1 MPLLEG
7 KTPAERNKTIAA
19 LALGLIALLFLARM
33 FFGGS
38 STPTRNT
45 NTAGTRRTTATT
57 TTVSTS
63 AQSAALADDPMQILR
78 PIEYQPISV
87 AATEVGRN
95 IFTFYEPPKPTPK
108 DLTAAQN
115 VPMPTPPPPPP
126 LTLNGVT
133 PGNVF
138 AQTEAFTL
146 TLAGDK
152 FTPQARVYVDSQ
164 EVPTT
169 FTSAQQLA
177 AQIPAAL
184 IGAPGTRQVIVR
196 TPDGVL
202 YSNPVALSVGEP
214 PKPQLTYIGLL
225 GSRHYVSDKAMLK
238 SPTSNAVIT
247 VQRGEQNL
255 QFTDVA
261 AVQRGDIIGGRF
273 RVTSIS
279 DRSVDFMDTQLRIKH
294 TLPYVDAG
302 KGMPGRPY
310 LPQPPSADDDNDEPQ
325 Q

>member
-19 LALGLIALLFLARM
+19 LALGALALLFLARM
-33 FFGGS
+33 FLGGP

-45 NTAGTRRTTATT
+45 NTAGIRRTTTTT
-57 TTVSTS
+57 TTVSNS
-63 AQSAALADDPMQILR
+63 AQSAALEGDS
-78 PIEYQPISV
+78 IELPQPVDYQFIPVDAS
-87 AATEVGRN
+87 EPGRN
-95 IFTFYEPPKPTPK
+95 IFAFYEPPVRKQPDAVAINIPTP
-108 DLTAAQN
+108 
-115 VPMPTPPPPPP
+115 VPAPPPPW
-126 LTLNGVT
+126 TLNGVA
-133 PGNVF
+133 PSNVF

-177 AQIPAAL
+177 AQIPATL
-184 IGAPGTRQVIVR
+184 IGAPGTRQIVVH
-196 TPDGVL
+196 TPDGAL
-202 YSNPVALSVGEP
+202 YSNPVALSVAEP
-214 PKPQLTYIGLL
+214 PKPLFTYIGLL
-225 GSRHYVSDKAMLK
+225 GTVHYGNDKAMLK
-238 SPTSNAVIT
+238 LPTSGVIA
-247 VQRGEQNL
+247 VQRGNQAL

-279 DRSVDFMDTQLRIKH
+279 ERSVDFMDTQLRIKH
-294 TLPYVDAG
+294 TLPYVDAHTG
-302 KGMPGRPY
+302 TSGRPY
-310 LPQPPSADDDNDEPQ
+310 TPPPPSADDDNDEPQ